1 MVSPGAVRPHP
12 LPIVTPLISSVND
25 WPVCPKFGAV
35 WSTNSQNKWH
45 MLEPSEKRAEN
56 LLKASP
62 WLEAAES
69 RKSTASQIQDSR
81 YAQIGDIEKLQ

>member
-1 MVSPGAVRPHP
+1 
-12 LPIVTPLISSVND
+12 
-25 WPVCPKFGAV
+25 
-35 WSTNSQNKWH
+35 